1 MEVRALGTTTRDD
14 MEGELMGIGGLSLC
28 EIVSR
33 DHSTHQEKAFYTSV
47 ASLNQLDLPERG
59 CLHRNRVK

>member
-1 MEVRALGTTTRDD
+1 ME
-14 MEGELMGIGGLSLC
+14 EELIGIGGLNLC

-33 DHSTHQEKAFYTSV
+33 DYSTHQEKAFYTSV

-59 CLHRNRVK
+59 CLYRNRVK